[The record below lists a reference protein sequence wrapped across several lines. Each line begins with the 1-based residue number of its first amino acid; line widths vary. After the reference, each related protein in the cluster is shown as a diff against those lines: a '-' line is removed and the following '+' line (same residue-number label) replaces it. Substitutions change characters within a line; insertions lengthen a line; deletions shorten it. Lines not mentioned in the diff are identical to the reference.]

1 VNARERLLIVLRR
14 DGTPDRVPWAPLID
28 GYYLS
33 ARPPGTD
40 ILDAF
45 REVEADIMERHV
57 WTYRV
62 NMNLPREPG
71 AIERFQAEGKV
82 TFEEEG
88 VVVHLRMEP
97 RPKGMLLT
105 KSYEIPGRTLTESG
119 LFTEQSPYLPFPVEP
134 LLKSVADMEAYEYV
148 IKRRRFEPNYAAFV
162 REDERIGAEGIA
174 TDSGLTSPIQELL
187 QHSIGIE
194 AFYTTFYTEHRAELE
209 SLMKTMHESNLKAY
223 EVMADSPAEVVI
235 GYENTSTS
243 FISPAIYREFVSP
256 CINDYADLLHEK
268 DKIYLTHRCGTLGA
282 LVDAIRDE
290 RDDGVVDIS
299 PAPTGDLPL
308 WEAKA
313 AWQDKIVLGGFDATF
328 LTSWTPDEIRDYAA
342 EILEKSG
349 GIDRLIL
356 GSADAV
362 PKTAR
367 VENLRA
373 VGAFVKERAT
383 AEEIEG
389 RPELGA
395 EERTRRQNE
404 RTEGNR

>member
-1 VNARERLLIVLRR
+1 MNSRERLMTVLRVE
-14 DGTPDRVPWAPLID
+14 GLPDRVPWAPLID
-28 GYYLS
+28 GYYMS

-71 AIERFQAEGKV
+71 AIERFQSEGEV
-82 TFEEEG
+82 TFEAEG
-88 VVVHLRMEP
+88 VVVHLKMEP
-97 RPKGMLLT
+97 YRKGMLLT
-105 KSYEIPGRTLTESG
+105 KSYEVPGRTLTESG
-119 LFTEQSPYLPFPVEP
+119 LLTEQSPFLPFPVEP
-134 LLKSVADMEAYEYV
+134 LIKSVEDLEAYEYV
-148 IKRRRFEPNYAAFV
+148 VKRRRFEPNYDAFV
-162 REDERIGAEGIA
+162 REDSRIGDEGIA
-174 TDSGLTSPIQELL
+174 TDSGATTPIQELL
-187 QHSIGIE
+187 QHTIGIE

-209 SLMKTMHESNLKAY
+209 SLMKTMHESNLRAY
-223 EVMADSPAEVVI
+223 EVMADSPAEIVI

-243 FISPAIYREFVSP
+243 FISPTIHREYASP
-256 CINDYADLLHEK
+256 CINDYADVLHEK
-268 DKIYLTHRCGTLGA
+268 GKVYLTHRCGTLKA

-308 WEAKA
+308 WEARE
-313 AWQDKIVLGGFDATF
+313 AWPDKVVLGGFDATF
-328 LTSWTPDEIRDYAA
+328 LTNWTPDRIRDYAA

-362 PKTAR
+362 PKTAL

-373 VGAFVKERAT
+373 VGQFVKERAAT
-383 AEEIEG
+383 D
-389 RPELGA
+389 
-395 EERTRRQNE
+395 
-404 RTEGNR
+404 

>member
-1 VNARERLLIVLRR
+1 MTVLRG
-14 DGTPDRVPWAPLID
+14 DGIPDRVPWAPLID
-28 GYYLS
+28 GYYMS

-62 NMNLPREPG
+62 NMNMPREPG
-71 AIERFQAEGKV
+71 AVERFRSEGEV

-88 VVVHLRMEP
+88 VVVRLKMEP
-97 RPKGMLLT
+97 NPKGMLLT

-134 LLKSVADMEAYEYV
+134 LIKTAEDMKAYEYV
-148 IKRRRFEPNYAAFV
+148 IKRRRFEPNHDAFV
-162 REDERIGAEGIA
+162 QEDARIGAEGIA

-194 AFYTTFYTEHRAELE
+194 AFYTTFYTDHRAELE
-209 SLMKTMHESNLKAY
+209 SLMKTMHESNLLAY

-243 FISPAIYREFVSP
+243 FISPAIYREYVSP
-256 CINDYADLLHEK
+256 CINDYADILHEK
-268 DKIYLTHRCGTLGA
+268 GKVYLTHRCGTLKA

-313 AWQDKIVLGGFDATF
+313 AWPEKIVLGGFDATF
-328 LTSWTPDEIRDYAA
+328 LTSWAPDRIRDYAA

-367 VENLRA
+367 VENLKA
-373 VGAFVKERAT
+373 VGEFVKERPAT
-383 AEEIEG
+383 D
-389 RPELGA
+389 
-395 EERTRRQNE
+395 
-404 RTEGNR
+404 